1 MNALIV
7 YFSKFGNTEMVAE
20 AIAEPLESEGPVR
33 VISSDQLTVSDLHDV
48 DLVVMGS
55 PTHRMNLPEAVR
67 PVFNALPRMVLR
79 HKRVAAFDTSYKMSR
94 WLTRFTAAR
103 KLDRKLRKLGGKRV
117 TPPET
122 FHVVEREGPL
132 YDGEIERAK
141 AWAESLLEQ
150 MEAQTDHP

>member
-1 MNALIV
+1 VNALV
-7 YFSKFGNTEMVAE
+7 VFFSKFGNTKKVAE
-20 AIAEPLESEGPVR
+20 AIAETLESEGPVCI
-33 VISSDQLTVSDLHDV
+33 VPADQLTGSDLNDV

-67 PVFNALPRMVLR
+67 PVFETLPRRILR
-79 HKRVAAFDTSYKMSR
+79 DTAVVAFDTSYKMSR
-94 WLTRFTAAR
+94 WLAHFTAAR

-117 TPPET
+117 VSPET

-141 AWAESLLEQ
+141 AWATMIMGKLES
-150 MEAQTDHP
+150 